1 MASAAPSTPDQD
13 REQERLA
20 ALYSLDI
27 LDTPEEPEYDEL
39 VRLAATICG
48 TPISAF
54 TLVDADRQWFKAI
67 TGLPVHET
75 PRSVSFCSHTIQQP
89 GLFLVEN
96 AAEDPRFR
104 DNPVVVDDPGIR
116 FYAGVPL
123 EANGQPIGAFCVIDT
138 VPRTLTAAQKEALQI
153 LGRQVTARI
162 ELRARERSLEA
173 ALKANEQLTARLE
186 RLNQLFRT
194 FVEKNPA
201 ACYFKSEDGKYIAYN
216 TRFAEFFHISE
227 TEWVGKT
234 VDDVFPPDVASTF
247 KAQDREALAQDGAL
261 ESVGSYKVPTGAILW
276 YKSVRFP
283 VRTSEGVRVLACI
296 VIDITLEVE
305 RENALAEANSRLEI
319 LATTDSL
326 TSLYNRRFY
335 DQRIASDFAT
345 ARRASLPLAIL
356 MIDIDNFKLRNDT
369 FGHHAGDDALR
380 ILAAVMRQ
388 TVRAGDLAARIG
400 GEEFSIILTATDS
413 TAAAAFAAR
422 LQSLLRDT
430 DFGSAGPLTI
440 SIGIACLQSSIRDWP
455 QLCEHADQALY
466 AAKRAGKNRFELY
479 SQIDPSATDAE

>member
-1 MASAAPSTPDQD
+1 MASTAPSTPDQD
-13 REQERLA
+13 REQARLA

-67 TGLPVHET
+67 TGLPVRET
-75 PRSVSFCSHTIQQP
+75 PRSVSFCAYTIQQP

-96 AAEDPRFR
+96 ASEDPRFR
-104 DNPVVVDDPGIR
+104 NNPIVTGQPGIR

-123 EANGQPIGAFCVIDT
+123 EANGQPVGAFCVIDT
-138 VPRTLTAAQKEALQI
+138 VPRTLAVEQKEALQI
-153 LGRQVTARI
+153 LGRQVKARI
-162 ELRARERSLEA
+162 ELRGRQRSLEA
-173 ALKANEQLTARLE
+173 ALEANEQLTARLE
-186 RLNQLFRT
+186 RSNQLVRT

-201 ACYFKSEDGKYIAYN
+201 ACYFKSEDGKYITYN
-216 TRFAEFFHISE
+216 PRFADFFGISD
-227 TEWVGKT
+227 TAWVGKT
-234 VDDVFPPDVASTF
+234 VDDVFPLDVANSF
-247 KAQDREALAQDGAL
+247 KAQDREALAQDGVH
-261 ESVGSYKVPTGAILW
+261 ESVGSYKTPTGAILW

-283 VRTSEGVRVLACI
+283 VRTSEGVRVLACVI
-296 VIDITLEVE
+296 IDITHDVE

-319 LATTDSL
+319 LAITDAL
-326 TSLYNRRFY
+326 TGLHNRRFY
-335 DQRIASDFAT
+335 NQRFTSDFAT

-369 FGHHAGDDALR
+369 FGHAAGDDALR
-380 ILAAVMRQ
+380 ILAAVMTQ

-400 GEEFSIILTATDS
+400 GEEFSIILTATGSD
-413 TAAAAFAAR
+413 AAIAFAER

-430 DFGSAGPLTI
+430 DFGPAGPLTI
-440 SIGIACLQSSIRDWP
+440 SIGIACLQPDTRDWQ
-455 QLCEHADQALY
+455 QLCEQADEALY
-466 AAKRAGKNRFELY
+466 AAKHAGKNRFELY
-479 SQIDPSATDAE
+479 NQTALPATGAK